1 MSTPRELGPGYSPPL
16 RVARLVATRSGE
28 VERGPAVTLNANEAS
43 VRLLQ
48 DGELAWVHGPRHSD
62 LAVVRIDDAMPRGEV
77 VLRDVVG
84 ASPSEIVR
92 VVKPDLDAATRRRF
106 FV

>member
-1 MSTPRELGPGYSPPL
+1 MSTPQGPEPGYSPPL
-16 RVARLVATRSGE
+16 RVARLLATRSGE
-28 VERGPAVTLNANEAS
+28 VERGPAVTLNANEANL
-43 VRLLQ
+43 RLLQ

-62 LAVVRIDDAMPRGEV
+62 LAVVHIDDAVPRGEV
-77 VLRDVVG
+77 FLRDVVG
-84 ASPSEIVR
+84 AAPSEVVR